1 MTKKKSGKVD
11 RQRSKKMSQLRHHK
25 RSMIGIG
32 FILLLLAGVLT
43 VNSFMLQ
50 AKNKEY
56 KSQEAE
62 LEAEIQKEKERSE
75 EIEDYEEYVKSDE
88 YIKET
93 AEEKLGQMC
102 IRDRAWR
109 EEGEKRRQEMISAG
123 ISRGITRITMRG
135 ACGLPV
141 VGGISCWREILTDI
155 EDLLF

>member
-11 RQRSKKMSQLRHHK
+11 RQRSKTMSQLRHHK

-93 AEEKLGQMC
+93 AEEKLGLVDPNEV
-102 IRDRAWR
+102 IFKPA
-109 EEGEKRRQEMISAG
+109 E
-123 ISRGITRITMRG
+123 
-135 ACGLPV
+135 
-141 VGGISCWREILTDI
+141 
-155 EDLLF
+155 